1 MICFDLVKK
10 MRNVREWYNLTITEQ
25 ALYYELVFMCNEKG
39 WVDCFPCS
47 NKRLALI
54 LNISERSLIRLRR
67 RLVECGL
74 VSFRSVKGKLVVVT
88 YSLTVNLATGGKLPE
103 GIELLL
109 TKPDKIEN
117 DLPDNEMIR
126 GAGDKAS
133 DRGSDKA
140 SDRGSD
146 KGSDTESVLYKTK
159 TKTKTNSDNERK
171 IKEQFELFRK
181 AYPGTKRGLD
191 TEYKWFRQKHTDS
204 ETVTCLLLPAI
215 EKQKRWRAQRKLL
228 GLFVPEYPHLRTW
241 LGQRRWEAELETH
254 HTDSH
259 ESEPYIID

>member
-10 MRNVREWYNLTITEQ
+10 MRNVREWFNLSITEQ
-25 ALYYELVFMCNEKG
+25 ALFYELVFVCNKNG
-39 WVDCFPCS
+39 WVDCFSCS
-47 NKRLALI
+47 NKRLAGTLKI
-54 LNISERSLIRLRR
+54 NERTLQRLRFRLAQCKLISYCSR
-67 RLVECGL
+67 RNRQQ
-74 VSFRSVKGKLVVVT
+74 SPF
-88 YSLTVNLATGGKLPE
+88 YSLTKDLINQTDLPSEADLLLLSTDPGENTEEEQLPYDTGGD
-103 GIELLL
+103 
-109 TKPDKIEN
+109 TT
-117 DLPDNEMIR
+117 
-126 GAGDKAS
+126 
-133 DRGSDKA
+133 
-140 SDRGSD
+140 
-146 KGSDTESVLYKTK
+146 SDTTNDTTNDRNSTSESDLYKTK